1 MQESCFETV
10 RVISLLLKSHL
21 IHCLTESIRTMSLSQ
36 PFSLE
41 LDSCSDPFAET
52 SQGWSVSPGE
62 ICLLPYSEDQNQVV
76 PPLFERSDAFDAI
89 DEFASSIDF
98 SCISNLNEWSV
109 SRSAGF
115 DQGLTRFRVAQS
127 ASSEMIPGGSS
138 SLDITSYFEMSQRQA
153 AQCLRLSPSVLSGRW
168 KMASNGRA
176 WPQRRLKKIN
186 RDILTLLQN
195 LRVYTGS
202 IDQIETL
209 RKLANERDLISAPVA
224 ISYP

>member
-1 MQESCFETV
+1 MFF
-10 RVISLLLKSHL
+10 
-21 IHCLTESIRTMSLSQ
+21 IH

-41 LDSCSDPFAET
+41 LDNCSDPFAET
-52 SQGWSVSPGE
+52 RQGWSVSPGE
-62 ICLLPYSEDQNQVV
+62 IYLLPYSEGQNQVA
-76 PPLFERSDAFDAI
+76 PPHFERSDAFDAI

-98 SCISNLNEWSV
+98 SCISNLNEGSV

-115 DQGLTRFRVAQS
+115 DQGSLGSRIRVAQS

-209 RKLANERDLISAPVA
+209 RKLANERDLISAPVE